1 MKPVD
6 IVNKL
11 LEGDEPEPEHYLSS
25 LPAAFDA
32 AEVIDR
38 IQSECAYCMDSRAD
52 KQAFMAWVK
61 ENENLFPDVAKALQV
76 IQHNDSWCTDSED
89 DMWAFFEQLGHRLTD
104 DTCPKCD
111 GSGQEPGAPADWDAA
126 GNELVARCDR
136 CQGTGRI
143 LTHCECDNTHQANDT
158 VCRWCWARGRRHF
171 NDPPV

>member
-11 LEGDEPEPEHYLSS
+11 LESDEPSPEEYLRG

-32 AEVIDR
+32 EEVMDR

-61 ENENLFPDVAKALQV
+61 ENENLFPDVAKALEV
-76 IQHNDSWCTDSED
+76 IKRNDSWCTDSED
-89 DMWAFFEQLGHRLTD
+89 DMWAFFEQLGHRLVD
-104 DTCPKCD
+104 DTCPRCG
-111 GSGQEPGAPADWDAA
+111 GSGEEPGAPLELDA
-126 GNELVARCDR
+126 VAQCNR
-136 CQGTGRI
+136 CQGAGRI

-158 VCRWCWARGRRHF
+158 VCRWCHARGRRRF

>member
-1 MKPVD
+1 MNVRA

-11 LEGDEPEPEHYLSS
+11 LEAQEPEPERYLRE

-32 AEVIDR
+32 LEVMDR
-38 IQSECAYCMDSRAD
+38 IQNECVYCMDSRAD
-52 KQAFMAWVK
+52 KQAFMAWIK
-61 ENENLFPDVAKALQV
+61 ENENLFPDVAKALEV
-76 IQHNDSWCTDSED
+76 IKRNDSWCTDDED
-89 DMWAFFEQLGHRLTD
+89 DMWAFFEQLGHRLAD

-111 GSGQEPGAPADWDAA
+111 GSGQEPGAPADWDEA
-126 GNELVARCDR
+126 GEAVCARCH
-136 CQGTGRI
+136 GTGRI